1 MTRRRIPTC
10 VHRTCFPRKL
20 PEPIVRRGQPDPGV
34 PGGTRA
40 PRRGVERI
48 ICATSHRV
56 PGSRLTRRPAHRGRG
71 RGTASSVDPSHPR
84 PRGSAPPR
92 QPSTWL
98 PGRSP
103 GGGAGIAAGHPVR
116 DIRADLLRCG
126 GGTPDTPL
134 SACQGHAE
142 NERAD
147 SCVPFGC
154 ASRAA
159 PRGPRSPLGGISEER
174 AHHPRSGVARR
185 TRLIAVA
192 SGLVAVGAIAIP
204 TAACAEPRPRTE
216 VQRRPARRRRSGGPC
231 RGCPG
236 HRMAGRQC
244 DRHPGRHRR
253 PHGLPGRDRQD
264 RAGRGRQR
272 RGGPHRPHRGY
283 LPQVHLRRRRHLR
296 TQLALLTRLQRPQRQ
311 HLLLPDGRSLHR
323 RQPALVHQLLAHH
336 EHRPDHAAPA
346 SPATTTAW

>member
-174 AHHPRSGVARR
+174 AHHP
-185 TRLIAVA
+185 
-192 SGLVAVGAIAIP
+192 P
-204 TAACAEPRPRTE
+204 
-216 VQRRPARRRRSGGPC
+216 QRRSETHPA
-231 RGCPG
+231 
-236 HRMAGRQC
+236 
-244 DRHPGRHRR
+244 D
-253 PHGLPGRDRQD
+253 
-264 RAGRGRQR
+264 R
-272 RGGPHRPHRGY
+272 RGVRTGG
-283 LPQVHLRRRRHLR
+283 RRRHR
-296 TQLALLTRLQRPQRQ
+296 
-311 HLLLPDGRSLHR
+311 H
-323 RQPALVHQLLAHH
+323 
-336 EHRPDHAAPA
+336 PDHAARRTPPPHRSSAPPSSPPPVRRSVPRMSRAPHGGSTVRPA
-346 SPATTTAW
+346 PWSSPPTARSPGPGSPGSSGPRAATPRRSASTASRAPSASSSPAATPSTHPAGAAHSASTSAAAAPITS